1 MTMRAFISLNL
12 DEKTREEVM
21 KYKNILR
28 DKLNRND
35 LEKIK
40 WEAEDKYHITLFFI
54 GDIKDGLKNLLKQE
68 LDNIGNLNI
77 GEIEFEFEKISAFP
91 DLRNPRVIYL
101 DVKDKGGKSFVLS
114 KEVEDKMNFL
124 MIEQNK
130 KFVPHITLG
139 RVRKNERIQMRDI
152 NIECKGEKFTVG
164 NMCLMKSTLTSKG
177 SYYEEVHRVEL

>member
-1 MTMRAFISLNL
+1 MRVFISLNL
-12 DEKTREEVM
+12 EKGTQKLVK
-21 KYKNILR
+21 KYKDELR
-28 DKLNRND
+28 SSMDTD
-35 LEKIK
+35 EAEKIK

-77 GEIEFEFEKISAFP
+77 GEIEFEFDKVSAFP
-91 DLRNPRVIYL
+91 DLRNPRVLYL

-130 KFVPHITLG
+130 KFVAHITLG

-152 NIECKGEKFTVG
+152 NIECEGEKFTVVD
-164 NMCLMKSTLTSKG
+164 MCLMKSTLTSKG